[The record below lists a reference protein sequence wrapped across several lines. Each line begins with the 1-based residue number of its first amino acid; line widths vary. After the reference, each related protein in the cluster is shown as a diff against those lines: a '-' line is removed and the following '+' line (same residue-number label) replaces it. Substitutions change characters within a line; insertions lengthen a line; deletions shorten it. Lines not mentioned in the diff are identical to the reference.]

1 MRYTYVAR
9 NAQGKEQRGVIEA
22 ESREEALRLLREKGL
37 YPFKVQEAKKSGF
50 RMRGRIKGIDLA
62 NFTKQL
68 SVMIG
73 SGIPQDVAL
82 ASCEKETS
90 KEALKSVIASLRTDV
105 SNGVALSDALR
116 KHPKVFDSVFVS
128 LARAGEASG
137 DMAHAMA
144 TLSDFITQM
153 VRIRSKVIS
162 ALIYPAIVLTAAGF
176 GTLFLVLV
184 VFPQI
189 SDLYAQFGADLPLI
203 TRFIIGL
210 SNFLISYWYLVLATI
225 AGLVVGVRRWL
236 RTPNGRRVKDT
247 VILKIPIVGPFI
259 KKMVLVKFTKTLA
272 ALVANST
279 HIVDALRIAGA
290 SSGNALIEEAT
301 QEIIIGLREGERISR
316 RMREK
321 EWLFSGMLVNMIASG
336 EEVAKIDKMLLVV
349 ADHYQSEVDETASR
363 LSTILDPILMLF
375 VLGIVGTILIALYLP
390 IFQIGSVLGGV

>member
-1 MRYTYVAR
+1 
-9 NAQGKEQRGVIEA
+9 
-22 ESREEALRLLREKGL
+22 
-37 YPFKVQEAKKSGF
+37 
-50 RMRGRIKGIDLA
+50 
-62 NFTKQL
+62 
-68 SVMIG
+68 
-73 SGIPQDVAL
+73 
-82 ASCEKETS
+82 
-90 KEALKSVIASLRTDV
+90 
-105 SNGVALSDALR
+105 
-116 KHPKVFDSVFVS
+116 
-128 LARAGEASG
+128 
-137 DMAHAMA
+137 MAHAMA

>member
-390 IFQIGSVLGGV
+390 IFQVGSVLGGV